1 MVLFFIIFLTVYT
14 AANYYIFIHG
24 WQAIA
29 LFPFLKPF
37 YIIIFLLAASGYI
50 IAKIAGSKIPDI
62 IYDILLWSGS
72 FWFAFMLYL
81 FLFILLIDLTRLLNY
96 FFSIYPTFIT
106 ANYPMT
112 KFVTFILVVTISVI
126 IIIAGFINTRNIKI
140 NYTETEI
147 SRKSSKMNELNL
159 VLVGDFHLTLMN
171 NGKLLDKIV
180 EKINSLNADIVLMT
194 GDILDDNINILRR
207 RNIGE
212 GLTKIKS
219 KYGIFVSNGNHEF
232 INGADE
238 LDKYM
243 REMNLNVLR
252 DSSVLIN
259 ESFYVVGR
267 DDRSKVSFTGKQ
279 RKSLKE
285 ILTEVNKNYPI
296 ILLDHTPSKLVE
308 AVNENIDLQF
318 SGHTHNG
325 QMFPINFITKW
336 IYEVS
341 WGYLKKEGTQFY
353 VTCGVGTW
361 GPPVR
366 LGSYSEI
373 VYMKIRFAE

>member
-1 MVLFFIIFLTVYT
+1 M
-14 AANYYIFIHG
+14 A
-24 WQAIA
+24 
-29 LFPFLKPF
+29 
-37 YIIIFLLAASGYI
+37 
-50 IAKIAGSKIPDI
+50 
-62 IYDILLWSGS
+62 
-72 FWFAFMLYL
+72 
-81 FLFILLIDLTRLLNY
+81 
-96 FFSIYPTFIT
+96 
-106 ANYPMT
+106 
-112 KFVTFILVVTISVI
+112 KFVTFLMVVTISII

-140 NYTETEI
+140 NYTEIEI
-147 SRKSSKMNELNL
+147 SKKSSKMNELNL

-180 EKINSLNADIVLMT
+180 DTINSLNADIVLMT

-207 RNIGE
+207 RNIGK

-219 KYGIFVSNGNHEF
+219 KYGVFVSNGNHEF

-243 REMNLNVLR
+243 EEMNLNVLR

-267 DDRSKVSFTGKQ
+267 DDRSKISFTGKQ

-285 ILTEVNKNYPI
+285 ILTNVNKDYPI
-296 ILLDHTPSKLVE
+296 ILLDHTPSKLEE
-308 AVNENIDLQF
+308 AVNENIDLQL

-325 QMFPINFITKW
+325 QMFPVNFITKW

-341 WGYLKKEGTQFY
+341 WGYLKKNKHSF
-353 VTCGVGTW
+353 
-361 GPPVR
+361 
-366 LGSYSEI
+366 
-373 VYMKIRFAE
+373 M

>member
-1 MVLFFIIFLTVYT
+1 MVLFFIVFLIVYS

-24 WQAIA
+24 WQAIV

-37 YIIIFLLAASGYI
+37 YIVIFLLVASGYI
-50 IAKIAGSKIPDI
+50 IAKIAGSKISDV

-72 FWFAFMLYL
+72 FWFAFMLYF
-81 FLFILLIDLTRLLNY
+81 FLFILLIDLSRLLNY
-96 FFSIYPTFIT
+96 FFSIYPTFII
-106 ANYPMT
+106 ANYPMA
-112 KFVTFILVVTISVI
+112 KFVTFLMVVTISII

-140 NYTETEI
+140 NYTEIEI
-147 SRKSSKMNELNL
+147 SKKSSKMNELNL

-180 EKINSLNADIVLMT
+180 DTINSLNTDIVLMT

-207 RNIGE
+207 RNIGK

-219 KYGIFVSNGNHEF
+219 KYGVFVSNGNHEF

-243 REMNLNVLR
+243 EEMNLNVLR

-259 ESFYVVGR
+259 ESFFVVGR
-267 DDRSKVSFTGKQ
+267 DDRSKISFTGKQ

-285 ILTEVNKNYPI
+285 IIANVNKDYPI
-296 ILLDHTPSKLVE
+296 ILLDHTPSKLME

-325 QMFPINFITKW
+325 QMFPVNFITKW

-341 WGYLKKEGTQFY
+341 WGYLKKEQTQFY

-361 GPPVR
+361 GPSVR
-366 LGSYSEI
+366 LGSDSEI
-373 VYMKIRFAE
+373 VNMKIRFVD